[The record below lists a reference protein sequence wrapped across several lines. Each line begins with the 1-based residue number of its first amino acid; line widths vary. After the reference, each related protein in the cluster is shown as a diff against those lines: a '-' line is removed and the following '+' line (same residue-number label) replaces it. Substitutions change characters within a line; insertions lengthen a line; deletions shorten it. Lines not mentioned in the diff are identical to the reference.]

1 MNKSLIWI
9 AAGVAG
15 IGFGIPAYAAMSS
28 NNTSPTIAP
37 ATTVVSTPSV
47 VSVPRSATLPSTP
60 GTPATPASVV
70 SVPVAMAPVVSTA
83 TAAEDTS
90 GSCTEPAHAT
100 DDRCTG
106 VAGPDVSS
114 DSTATSVEDVS
125 GSCDEPE
132 HINDDR
138 CTGTGGGTVTDDHS
152 GQSNSGHGADDGTH
166 HSGHGGSNDG

>member
-28 NNTSPTIAP
+28 NNAPPTIAP
-37 ATTVVSTPSV
+37 VSTVVSTPTV
-47 VSVPRSATLPSTP
+47 VSVPKSATTPSTP
-60 GTPATPASVV
+60 AAVV

-90 GSCTEPAHAT
+90 SSCTEPGHAT

-106 VAGPDVSS
+106 VDGPDVSS
-114 DSTATSVEDVS
+114 DATETSVEDVS

-132 HINDDR
+132 HVNDDR
-138 CTGTGGGTVTDDHS
+138 CIAANSSTVTVTDDHS
-152 GQSNSGHGADDGTH
+152 GQGTSGHGADDGAN